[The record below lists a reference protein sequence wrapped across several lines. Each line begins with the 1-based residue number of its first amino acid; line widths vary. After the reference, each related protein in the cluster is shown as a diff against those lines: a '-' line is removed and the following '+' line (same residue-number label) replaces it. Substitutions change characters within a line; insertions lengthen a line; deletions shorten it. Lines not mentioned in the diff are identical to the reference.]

1 MKWAK
6 TKWRNLVQYPRTN
19 FRMHVR
25 LHLLLQTLA
34 FPLLAQPQRVLS
46 ENNITIKFEASR
58 PESEAAVVMQIA
70 QATREELTRRYNL
83 SPAVIDFTLFST
95 TYDFCQQTRSPWWL
109 SSVYQ
114 NGVIYLQP
122 VRVLHERGILTDVIR
137 HEIAHRLLDLATAGN
152 CPRWLS
158 EALAIYHSGE
168 IAHLK
173 PQHRRDPILTF
184 AEFDEALRQ
193 VRSQGELEA
202 LYFQLYR
209 VGRFFE
215 DSYGS
220 EKISALLHQLRE
232 KKSWEDVCQAGLGIS
247 APHVQRQWQDSL
259 AQE

>member
-1 MKWAK
+1 MRLRRLAQFMLK
-6 TKWRNLVQYPRTN
+6 NLRRQIE
-19 FRMHVR
+19 
-25 LHLLLQTLA
+25 LHLLLQALA
-34 FPLLAQPQRVLS
+34 LPLLAQPQRVLS

-58 PESEAAVVMQIA
+58 PESEAAAVMQIA
-70 QATREELTRRYNL
+70 QAAREEFIKRYNL

-95 TYDFCQQTRSPWWL
+95 TYDFCQHTRSPWWL

-122 VRVLHERGILTDVIR
+122 VRVLHERGILAEVIR
-137 HEIAHRLLDLATAGN
+137 HEVAHRLLDLATAGN

-173 PQHRRDPILTF
+173 PQHRRNPISTF

-215 DSYGS
+215 DNYGPD
-220 EKISALLHQLRE
+220 KISALLQQLRE
-232 KKSWEDVCQAGLGIS
+232 KKSWEDACPPALGSS
-247 APHVQRQWQDSL
+247 AEQVQRQWRDSV
-259 AQE
+259 AQK

>member
-1 MKWAK
+1 MRLVKMHLRRLAQFALK
-6 TKWRNLVQYPRTN
+6 NLRRQIE
-19 FRMHVR
+19 F
-25 LHLLLQTLA
+25 HLLLQALTL
-34 FPLLAQPQRVLS
+34 PLLAQPQRVLS

-58 PESEAAVVMQIA
+58 PESEAVTVMQIA
-70 QATREELTRRYNL
+70 QAAREELTRRYNL
-83 SPAVIDFTLFST
+83 SPAVIEFTLFST
-95 TYDFCQQTRSPWWL
+95 TYDFCQHTRSPWWL

-122 VRVLHERGILTDVIR
+122 VRVLHERGTLTDVIR
-137 HEIAHRLLDLATAGN
+137 HEVAHRLLDLATAGN

-168 IAHLK
+168 IVHLK

-202 LYFQLYR
+202 IYFQLYR
-209 VGRFFE
+209 VGRFWE

-220 EKISALLHQLRE
+220 EKISALLQQLRE
-232 KKSWEDVCQAGLGIS
+232 KKTWEAACLPALGIS
-247 APHVQRQWQDSL
+247 ATQAQRQWQDSL
-259 AQE
+259 APK

>member
-1 MKWAK
+1 MRLVKVQLRRPAQFALK
-6 TKWRNLVQYPRTN
+6 NLRRQIE
-19 FRMHVR
+19 F
-25 LHLLLQTLA
+25 HLLLQAHTL
-34 FPLLAQPQRVLS
+34 PLLAQPQRVLS

-58 PESEAAVVMQIA
+58 PESEAAAVMQIA
-70 QATREELTRRYNL
+70 QAARKELTEKYNL
-83 SPAVIDFTLFST
+83 SLAMIDFALFST

-122 VRVLHERGILTDVIR
+122 VRVLHERGILADVIR
-137 HEIAHRLLDLATAGN
+137 HEVAHRLLDLATAGN

-173 PQHRRDPILTF
+173 PQHRRNPILTF

-202 LYFQLYR
+202 IYFQLYR
-209 VGRFFE
+209 VGRFLE

-220 EKISALLHQLRE
+220 EKISALLQQLHE
-232 KKSWEDVCQAGLGIS
+232 KKSWEESCPLALGSS
-247 APHVQRQWQDSL
+247 AAQVQRQWQDSL
-259 AQE
+259 APK

>member
-6 TKWRNLVQYPRTN
+6 TKWRNLVHCPRTN
-19 FRMHVR
+19 FRMQVK
-25 LHLLLQTLA
+25 LHLLLQALA
-34 FPLLAQPQRVLS
+34 LPLLAQPQRVLS
-46 ENNITIKFEASR
+46 ENNITIKFEANR
-58 PESEAAVVMQIA
+58 PESEAVAVMQIA
-70 QATREELTRRYNL
+70 QTAREELTRRYSL
-83 SPAVIDFTLFST
+83 SPAAIEFTLFST
-95 TYDFCQQTRSPWWL
+95 TYDFCQHTRSPWWL

-122 VRVLHERGILTDVIR
+122 VRVLHERGTLTDVIR
-137 HEIAHRLLDLATAGN
+137 HEVAHRLLDLATAGN
-152 CPRWLS
+152 CPRWFS

-173 PQHRRDPILTF
+173 PQHRRNPILTF
-184 AEFDEALRQ
+184 AEFDEALHQ

-215 DSYGS
+215 DNYGPA
-220 EKISALLHQLRE
+220 KISTLLQHLRE
-232 KKSWEDVCQAGLGIS
+232 KKSWEDACQAGLGIS

>member
-1 MKWAK
+1 MRWVKVQLRRPAQFALK
-6 TKWRNLVQYPRTN
+6 NLRRQIE
-19 FRMHVR
+19 F
-25 LHLLLQTLA
+25 HLLLQALTL
-34 FPLLAQPQRVLS
+34 PLLAQPQRVLS

-58 PESEAAVVMQIA
+58 PESEAAAVMQIA
-70 QATREELTRRYNL
+70 QAAREELTRRYNL
-83 SPAVIDFTLFST
+83 SAAAIDFTLFST
-95 TYDFCQQTRSPWWL
+95 TYDFCQHTRSPWWL

-122 VRVLHERGILTDVIR
+122 VRVLHERGTLTDVIR
-137 HEIAHRLLDLATAGN
+137 HEVTHRLLDLATAGN

-173 PQHRRDPILTF
+173 PQHRRNPILTF

-215 DSYGS
+215 DNYRPA
-220 EKISALLHQLRE
+220 KISTLLQQLRE
-232 KKSWEDVCQAGLGIS
+232 KKSWEDACQTGLGNS
-247 APHVQRQWQDSL
+247 AQHVQRQWQDSL
-259 AQE
+259 AKE

>member
-1 MKWAK
+1 MRSFARRFVP
-6 TKWRNLVQYPRTN
+6 TDR
-19 FRMHVR
+19 HVCVG
-25 LHLLLQTLA
+25 LHLLLQAIT
-34 FPLLAQPQRVLS
+34 FPLLAQPQRLLS
-46 ENNITIKFEASR
+46 ESNITIKFDVTR
-58 PESEAAVVMQIA
+58 PESEATAVMQIA
-70 QATREELTRRYNL
+70 QAARKELTEKYNL
-83 SPAVIDFTLFST
+83 SMAVIDFTLFST
-95 TYDFCQQTRSPWWL
+95 TYTFCQQTRSPWWL

-152 CPRWLS
+152 CPRWLN

-173 PQHRRDPILTF
+173 PQHRRNPILTF

-193 VRSQGELEA
+193 VRGLGELEA

-215 DSYGS
+215 DNYGAD
-220 EKISALLHQLRE
+220 KISALLQQLRE
-232 KKSWEDVCQAGLGIS
+232 KKSWEESCPPALGSS
-247 APHVQRQWQDSL
+247 AAQVQRQWQDSFVK
-259 AQE
+259 E

>member
-6 TKWRNLVQYPRTN
+6 TKWRNLVQCPRTN
-19 FRMHVR
+19 FRMQVR
-25 LHLLLQTLA
+25 LHLLLQVLSL
-34 FPLLAQPQRVLS
+34 PLLAQPQRVLS
-46 ENNITIKFEASR
+46 ENNITIKFDVAR
-58 PESEAAVVMQIA
+58 PESEAAAVMQIA
-70 QATREELTRRYNL
+70 QAARKELTEKYNL
-83 SPAVIDFTLFST
+83 SLAMIDFALFST

-152 CPRWLS
+152 CPRWLN

-173 PQHRRDPILTF
+173 PQHRRNPILTF

-202 LYFQLYR
+202 IYFQLYR

-215 DSYGS
+215 DNYGAD
-220 EKISALLHQLRE
+220 KISALLQQLHE
-232 KKSWEDVCQAGLGIS
+232 KKSWEESCPPALGSS
-247 APHVQRQWQDSL
+247 AAQVQRQWQDSFVK
-259 AQE
+259 E